1 MAIVFDPAKREA
13 TLADRGLDFA
23 DAAAVFAGV
32 TLTLPDLRRDYG
44 EERWQTYGL
53 LEGCLVLLVWTAR
66 GEDRHVISMR
76 KCHDREQAHYGEQ
89 LGRPG

>member
-13 TLADRGLDFA
+13 ALATRGLDFA
-23 DAAAVFAGV
+23 DAAGVFAGV

-44 EERWQTYGL
+44 EDRWQTYGL
-53 LEGCLVLLVWTAR
+53 LEGRLVMLVWTAR

-76 KCHDREQAHYGEQ
+76 KCNEREKSRFRARLEQ
-89 LGRPG
+89 S